1 MGLGE
6 VLLRLNVKPTPPRD
20 QGGAQAQPDPVVGDF
35 VSRYL
40 KCLGVDD
47 LGKVPGV
54 IKGLSSNDDTIRCLD
69 ELMRST
75 DWGELFTKINMEAA
89 LFEAVAR
96 HELQGLVG
104 HGGNVSNASL
114 SLLALHDFITSLNI
128 IRQLMN
134 NDNTRPIGL
143 TTLAKIT
150 YLLFDLYMEL
160 SKRKL
165 IPPNLEVEMWKVRET
180 LVEIMEELFKGNRMI
195 AMDGKSFDGN
205 GKRRR

>member
-6 VLLRLNVKPTPPRD
+6 ALFKLGVRPTPLRG
-20 QGGAQAQPDPVVGDF
+20 QGGRQAQPTSAVGDF

-40 KCLGVDD
+40 RCLNVDD

-54 IKGLSSNDDTIRCLD
+54 IKGLNVNDDAARCLG

-75 DWGELFTKINMEAA
+75 NWDELFTKINMEIA
-89 LFEAVAR
+89 LFETVAK

-104 HGGNVSNASL
+104 HGSGASNAAL
-114 SLLALHDFITSLNI
+114 SLLAFYNFIVSMNI
-128 IRQLMN
+128 IRQLMD
-134 NDNTRPIGL
+134 NDNTRPIAMI
-143 TTLAKIT
+143 TLAKIT

-165 IPPNLEVEMWKVRET
+165 IPPNLEVEIWKVRET
-180 LVEIMEELFKGNRMI
+180 LVEIMEELFKGNRTI
-195 AMDGKSFDGN
+195 TVHDKPFDRN
-205 GKRRR
+205 K

>member
-6 VLLRLNVKPTPPRD
+6 ALFRLGVKPTPPKD
-20 QGGAQAQPDPVVGDF
+20 EGGRQAQPTSAVGDF

-40 KCLGVDD
+40 RCLNVDD

-54 IKGLSSNDDTIRCLD
+54 IKGLNVNDDTIRCLG

-75 DWGELFTKINMEAA
+75 NWDELFTKINMEAA

-104 HGGNVSNASL
+104 HGGGASSASL

-128 IRQLMN
+128 IRQLMG
-134 NDNTRPIGL
+134 NDNTRPMAMI
-143 TTLAKIT
+143 TLAKIT

-160 SKRKL
+160 SKRKA
-165 IPPNLEVEMWKVRET
+165 IPPNLEVGFWRVREV
-180 LVEIMEELFKGNRMI
+180 LVDVMRELFKGDRTMTVN
-195 AMDGKSFDGN
+195 DKPFDGN
-205 GKRRR
+205 KQLRW